1 MLSELLDEIEERLR
15 RIVREEVKA
24 ALLESKEPSLKIPYS
39 TKPKTESIENTKSFP
54 QLLTANEVAELLMV
68 KTACVYELARASKS
82 NGFPVIRIGD
92 KSMKFNK
99 QAIISWLEARTDI

>member
-24 ALLESKEPSLKIPYS
+24 ALSESKEPSAKIPYS
-39 TKPKTESIENTKSFP
+39 NNSRPKNIEKTKAFP
-54 QLLTANEVAELLMV
+54 QLLNANEVAELLMV
-68 KTACVYELARASKS
+68 KPARIYDLARESKR

-92 KSMKFNK
+92 RSMKFNK
-99 QAIISWLEARTDI
+99 QAVIDWLEARTHI